1 MQIDTQICKN
11 TASTLKNWQRTFY
24 FYKTDLNTRHT
35 LIQKKLFQLSLYF
48 QKLAIDA
55 EQVEQELRNEPFF
68 HEGQLIFD
76 HSIGWMPKKNIAVA
90 DASIS
95 YDGASGKNISQTPYS
110 NSSFEMNI
118 GHAILATEC
127 EAGILNEKH
136 KIEPHI
142 KAEADAEASLLT
154 STAKVDIGKKPI
166 SAFATTTGKVGV
178 AQAQAKA
185 VLNDSEQSLGF
196 SVGAAALEGEV
207 ECGIDLLGINV
218 QLKTSGA
225 LGCAQLEGSY
235 SHKNKEWELGCKLG
249 FIAGLGFDLKVKY

>member
-11 TASTLKNWQRTFY
+11 TASALKNWQHTFY
-24 FYKTDLNTRHT
+24 FYKTDLNTRHD
-35 LIQKKLFQLSLYF
+35 LIQKKIYQLSMYF

-55 EQVEQELRNEPFF
+55 EQVEQELSNDPFF
-68 HEGQLIFD
+68 HEGGLIFNHTVD
-76 HSIGWMPKKNIAVA
+76 WRPKKNTLVA

-95 YDGASGKNISQTPYS
+95 YDGASGKNVSQTFYS

-118 GHAILATEC
+118 GHAIFATGC
-127 EAGILNEKH
+127 EIGILNGKH

-142 KAEADAEASLLT
+142 QAEADAEASLIT
-154 STAKVDIGKKPI
+154 STATVDIGENPI
-166 SAFATTTGKVGV
+166 SAYATTIGKVGV

-185 VLNDSEQSLGF
+185 VLSDSEQSFGF
-196 SVGAAALEGEV
+196 SIGTAALEGEV
-207 ECGIDLLGINV
+207 ECGFYLLGVNV